1 MFNKIFERNTLSL
14 ATTSDPDVKSTFDK
28 LSPTQAQEHSQ
39 KTFLIIRDKR
49 GCKKPA

>member
-28 LSPTQAQEHSQ
+28 LSTPGSR
-39 KTFLIIRDKR
+39 TFTKNIPNNKEIEAV
-49 GCKKPA
+49 KPA